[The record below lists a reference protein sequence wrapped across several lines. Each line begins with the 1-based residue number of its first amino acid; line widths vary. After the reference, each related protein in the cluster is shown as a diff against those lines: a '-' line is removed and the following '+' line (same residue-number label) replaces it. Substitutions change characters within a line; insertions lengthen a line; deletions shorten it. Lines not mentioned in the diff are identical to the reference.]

1 MLRLSFNKKKFFS
14 EETGKYDTNHSCVKT
29 PLFLDF
35 LSEFRFVQKSSPLG
49 LSKNINPNDFKGQD
63 KLDEYDELVSQM
75 NKPSLKDATM
85 FARFLE
91 NYSKSFKNSSA
102 EPTIYDFLQNQL
114 ENPVLATTASSVSN
128 SSEKPSKPWSIKPG
142 KEKKKSSS
150 DLLIEQNKMK
160 KYEEAKKKDE
170 AMLTSLKER
179 VNSSHGIKK
188 LTNLVL
194 SNLNVC
200 KTNSVKLAIFEIY
213 LDLQL
218 EWFKSSMSVCDKRK
232 LALDYYKACESSLR
246 VFRDIELE
254 KRFIKNF
261 KDTILKGI
269 EFKLTQ
275 NHRRDFIN
283 FQLTDAEFCLYQEN
297 FR

>member
-1 MLRLSFNKKKFFS
+1 M
-14 EETGKYDTNHSCVKT
+14 
-29 PLFLDF
+29 
-35 LSEFRFVQKSSPLG
+35 G
-49 LSKNINPNDFKGQD
+49 LSINVNPNDFIGQD

-75 NKPSLKDATM
+75 STPSLRDATM

-91 NYSKSFKNSSA
+91 NYSKSFKNNSA
-102 EPTIYDFLQNQL
+102 EETIYDYLQNQL
-114 ENPVLATTASSVSN
+114 ENPALAQSTTSVSN
-128 SSEKPSKPWSIKPG
+128 SPEKPSKPWSIKPG

-150 DLLIEQNKMK
+150 DLLIEKIKME

-170 AMLTSLKER
+170 AMLAHLKER
-179 VNSSHGIKK
+179 VNSSDGIKK
-188 LTNLVL
+188 LTSLVL
-194 SNLNVC
+194 SNLKVC

-218 EWFKSSMSVCDKRK
+218 EWFKSKKSVCDKRK

-246 VFRDIELE
+246 VFPDIELE

-283 FQLTDAEFCLYQEN
+283 FQLTDAEFCLHQEN